1 MPDVAFVIVSH
12 SESLAQG
19 VCELAAQMAPDVHFE
34 AAGGTDVL
42 PGESRAALGTSYDK
56 VEAALGRA
64 LETATG
70 AILVSDLGSA
80 TMTIESVLE
89 FADEPERVRFVDA
102 PMVEGT
108 VAAAV
113 RAQLGDPLDAVA
125 QAAIDAGLR
134 YTQVHASIPSSDD
147 ETSGR
152 APEDGVL
159 RVKGT
164 ATVADPVGLHARP
177 AAALA
182 RVASRFNAEVTIKD
196 ADATS
201 VLELMALGVSQ
212 GQDVTVVAEGP
223 EAIEALAAVI
233 ATLEDPEPT
242 A

>member
-1 MPDVAFVIVSH
+1 MPGVAFVIVSH

-34 AAGGTDVL
+34 AAGGTDIL
-42 PGESRAALGTSYDK
+42 PGETRAALGTSYDK
-56 VEAALGRA
+56 VEASLGRA
-64 LETATG
+64 LEFAPG
-70 AILVSDLGSA
+70 VVLVSDLGSA

-102 PMVEGT
+102 PLVEGT

-113 RAQLGDPLDAVA
+113 RAQLGDPLEAVA

-134 YTQVHASIPSSDD
+134 YAQVHAPVLSTEDD
-147 ETSGR
+147 ERPS
-152 APEDGVL
+152 APADGVL
-159 RVKGT
+159 RVKGS

-177 AAALA
+177 AAVLA
-182 RVASRFNAEVTIKD
+182 RVASRFEAEVSIDD

-223 EAIEALAAVI
+223 EAVEALAAVI

>member
-12 SESLAQG
+12 SESLARG

-34 AAGGTDVL
+34 AAGGTDPL
-42 PGESRAALGTSYDK
+42 PGETHAALGTSYDK

-64 LETATG
+64 LDVAPGG
-70 AILVSDLGSA
+70 AVLVSDLGSA
-80 TMTIESVLE
+80 TMTIESVVE

-102 PMVEGT
+102 PLVEGT

-113 RAQLGDPLDAVA
+113 RAQLGDPLEAVA

-134 YTQVHASIPSSDD
+134 YAQVHAPALTGEQAYERSAGDS
-147 ETSGR
+147 
-152 APEDGVL
+152 VL
-159 RVKGT
+159 RVKGI
-164 ATVADPVGLHARP
+164 ATIADPVGLHARP
-177 AAALA
+177 AAVLA
-182 RVASRFNAEVTIKD
+182 RVASRFDAEVTIED

-212 GQDVTVVAEGP
+212 GQDVTVAAEGP
-223 EAIEALAAVI
+223 EAVEALAAVI
-233 ATLEDPEPT
+233 ATLEDPEPS

>member
-1 MPDVAFVIVSH
+1 MPGVAFVIVSH
-12 SESLAQG
+12 SESLARG

-42 PGESRAALGTSYDK
+42 PGETHAALGTSYDK

-64 LETATG
+64 LVAAQG
-70 AILVSDLGSA
+70 VVLVSDLGSA
-80 TMTIESVLE
+80 TMTIESVLDFSE
-89 FADEPERVRFVDA
+89 EPECVRFVDA
-102 PMVEGT
+102 PLVEGT

-134 YTQVHASIPSSDD
+134 YAQVHALSSSGD
-147 ETSGR
+147 EDAHAPVR
-152 APEDGVL
+152 ADGVL

-177 AAALA
+177 AAVLA
-182 RVASRFNAEVTIKD
+182 RVVSRFDAEVSVED

-201 VLELMALGVSQ
+201 VLELMGLGVSQ

-223 EAIEALAAVI
+223 EAVEALAAVI

>member
-1 MPDVAFVIVSH
+1 MPGVAFVIVSH

-19 VCELAAQMAPDVHFE
+19 VCELAAQMAPDVYFE
-34 AAGGTDVL
+34 AAGGTDIL
-42 PGESRAALGTSYDK
+42 PGETHAALGTSYDK
-56 VEAALGRA
+56 VEAAVGRA
-64 LETATG
+64 LQVAHG
-70 AILVSDLGSA
+70 AILLSDLGSA

-89 FADEPERVRFVDA
+89 FAEEPERVRFVDA
-102 PMVEGT
+102 PLVEGT

-113 RAQLGDPLDAVA
+113 RAQLGDPLEAVV

-134 YTQVHASIPSSDD
+134 YAQVHAPVLS
-147 ETSGR
+147 
-152 APEDGVL
+152 AEDSEPHLLPVEGVL

-177 AAALA
+177 AAVLA
-182 RVASRFNAEVTIKD
+182 RVASRFDAEVRVDD

-201 VLELMALGVSQ
+201 VLDLMALGVSQ
-212 GQDVTVVAEGP
+212 GQDLTVVAEGP
-223 EAIEALAAVI
+223 EAVEALAAVI